1 MITLNWTGT
10 RTDGDDHYIVGTWL
24 VDGVTQGI
32 VETPATSDFQQVIP
46 DSRSLEQLEVSLL
59 V

>member
-10 RTDGDDHYIVGTWL
+10 RRDGEDRYVVGTWL
-24 VDGVTQGI
+24 IDGVTQGV
-32 VETPATSDFQQVIP
+32 VESPATSDFQQVIP
-46 DSRSLEQLEVSLL
+46 DSTIIEHLEMSLL